1 MKKGQRTLFDDPH
14 APNIGA
20 HMPDDY
26 DPLKPIGA
34 TPYPTKRPPV
44 MDDPFA
50 QPSPAKKFIQ
60 QFVGKK
66 VKKGKFKNSPDLIIP
81 PMNPGPGGKQ
91 IIYGNIP
98 SKSNSYVIITMKPK
112 KDAAPKFKECPDCKG
127 YTLVPQCGTCGG
139 KGEIEV
145 EQKGHA
151 SLAKSSALKK
161 YEENFYIQCNQ
172 YRNKM
177 IDGYFQVEVDV
188 YYPTQ
193 RSDLD
198 NSLKVLLDCL
208 QKVGAFKNDNKCTRI
223 VANKFLDPQ
232 NPRIEFEVKTV

>member
-20 HMPDDY
+20 HMPEGY
-26 DPLKPIGA
+26 DPLKPIGG
-34 TPYPTKRPPV
+34 TPYPTQRPPV

-50 QPSPAKKFIQ
+50 SPFISREKGAKIRKAKK
-60 QFVGKK
+60 
-66 VKKGKFKNSPDLIIP
+66 SPPAYIP
-81 PMNPGPGGKQ
+81 PIQPGPGGKQ
-91 IIYGNIP
+91 IIYGVIP
-98 SKSNSYVIITMKPK
+98 SKSNCYVIITMKPP
-112 KDAAPKFKECPDCKG
+112 KDSDK
-127 YTLVPQCGTCGG
+127 
-139 KGEIEV
+139 
-145 EQKGHA
+145 KGHA
-151 SLAKSSALKK
+151 SLAKSAALKR
-161 YEENFYIQCNQ
+161 YENDFYIQCNQ

-188 YYPTQ
+188 YYPNQ

-223 VANKFLDPQ
+223 VANKFLDPV